1 MTTSVQS
8 VSAGLLQQAR
18 EYTQR
23 TVRNARFRD
32 YILLAIDEA
41 AAGDLWRFEQC
52 QNLKYMP
59 VDIEE
64 FLLSEEYLGD
74 KDSPLWPAVIEEL
87 IEINSGGY
95 VEVLL
100 TGGIGSAKT
109 TTALYTT
116 AYQLYL
122 LSCYKNPHKAYALDP
137 HSEILLVFQ
146 SITEKK
152 AKSVGYDRFKSM
164 IESSPYFRQKFPN
177 NPNVDSWMKFPNRIE
192 VKPVS
197 GGQFAAIGENV
208 IGGLID
214 ELNYMDVIEK
224 SKRSIDGGTYNQA
237 IAVYESIARRRKSR
251 FHQLGTTPG
260 LLCLVSSRRYPG
272 QFTDTKEAEAKSD
285 PTIYVYDKCVWDVK
299 PEGTFTSG
307 YFPVFTGDATRRP
320 RVVRDD
326 DQLSSNDEHLVKHV
340 PEDYRREFERDIYD
354 ALREIA
360 GVATMSQHPFIAN
373 REAVEQCMR
382 TGRRSIFTAE
392 YTDFDQYEVSY
403 FPNRLNDLHQP
414 RFAHVDLGLTGD
426 SAGVAIGYISD
437 FVEVDRS
444 GGSGGD
450 LYETL
455 PQIVIDGVLEV
466 KPPKGGEIKFFK
478 IREMFYKLREAGV
491 DIKWITYDSYQSV
504 DSLQLLHHQGFTTGT
519 SSLDKDR
526 RGYEFTKSA
535 IYDTRLH
542 LPPHEKTRAELLAL
556 EDDPKTGKV
565 DHPPRGSKDCS
576 DAVAGVV
583 RGLVTRRELYIRHGV
598 SLSRIPDSVQQ
609 VLNRTQRMRYAEDEA
624 VRHTSR
630 IASDSEPMH

>member
-1 MTTSVQS
+1 MTTSAPS
-8 VSAGLLQQAR
+8 SISPNLLQQAR

-23 TVRNARFRD
+23 TVRNPRFRD

-41 AAGDLWRFEQC
+41 AEGDTWRFEQC

-64 FLLSEEYLGD
+64 FLLSEEYVGN
-74 KDSPLWPAVIEEL
+74 KESSLWPAVVDEL
-87 IEINSGGY
+87 IEMNSGGY

-109 TTALYTT
+109 TSALYTQ

-137 HSEILLVFQ
+137 HSEILIVFQ

-164 IESSPYFRQKFPN
+164 IEASPYFTRQFPN

-224 SKRSIDGGTYNQA
+224 SKRTIDGGTYNQA
-237 IAVYESIARRRKSR
+237 VAVYESIARRRKSR
-251 FHQLGTTPG
+251 FHKLGSTPG

-272 QFTDTKEAEAKSD
+272 QFTDTKEEEAKTD

-307 YFPVFTGDATRRP
+307 YFPVFVGDQSRQP
-320 RVVRDD
+320 RVIRDKERLTD
-326 DQLSSNDEHLVKHV
+326 TDQALIKLV

-373 REAVEQCMR
+373 REAVDACMR
-382 TGRRSIFTAE
+382 TGRRSIFSAE
-392 YTDFDQYEVSY
+392 FTDFDQYPVGY
-403 FPNRLNDLHQP
+403 YPNRMNDLHQP

-426 SAGVAIGYISD
+426 SAGVALGYIQE
-437 FVEVDRS
+437 FVEVDRN
-444 GGSGGD
+444 GVF
-450 LYETL
+450 ETL
-455 PQIVIDGVLEV
+455 PLIVIDGVLEV
-466 KPPKGGEIKFFK
+466 KPPRGGEIKFYK
-478 IREMFYKLREAGV
+478 IREMFYKLREQGI
-491 DIKWITYDSYQSV
+491 DIKWITYDSWQSV

-519 SSLDKDR
+519 VSLDKDT

-535 IYDTRLH
+535 IYDHRLH
-542 LPPHEKTRAELLAL
+542 MPHHVKTQSELLAL
-556 EDDPKTGKV
+556 EEVREKTRVKI

-576 DAVAGVV
+576 DALAGVV

-598 SLSRIPDSVQQ
+598 SLSRIPDSVQE
-609 VLNRTQRMRYAEDEA
+609 VLTRTQRMRQAEDDA
-624 VRHTSR
+624 VRRTGR
-630 IASDSEPMH
+630 LSDLEPMH

>member
-1 MTTSVQS
+1 MPERPSSTKTDK
-8 VSAGLLQQAR
+8 LQNAR
-18 EYTQR
+18 EYALR
-23 TVRNARFRD
+23 VVRNPRFRD

-41 AAGDLWRFEQC
+41 ADGDLWRLHQC
-52 QNLKYMP
+52 QNLRWMP

-64 FLLSEEYLGD
+64 FLLSTQYLGD
-74 KDSPLWPAVIEEL
+74 KDTPLWPAVVDEL
-87 IEINSGGY
+87 CAINSGGY
-95 VEVLL
+95 VEVLM

-109 TTALYTT
+109 TTALYTI

-122 LSCYKNPHKAYALDP
+122 LSCYKNPHKTYALDP
-137 HSEILLVFQ
+137 HSEILMVFQ

-164 IESSPYFRQKFPN
+164 IEGSSYFREHFPH
-177 NPNVDSWMKFPNRIE
+177 NPNVTSWMTFPNRIQ

-251 FHQLGTTPG
+251 FHSLGSTPG

-272 QFTDTKEAEAKSD
+272 QFTDTKEEEAKTD

-299 PEGTFTSG
+299 PSGTFTSG
-307 YFPVFTGDATRRP
+307 YFNVFIGDASRRP
-320 RVVRDD
+320 RIPKENEEIPPGDKK
-326 DQLSSNDEHLVKHV
+326 LLKLV

-360 GVATMSQHPFIAN
+360 GVATVSQHPFIAN
-373 REAVEQCMR
+373 REAISQAMR
-382 TGRRSIFTAE
+382 MGRRSIFSTQV
-392 YTDFDQYEVSY
+392 TDFDQIDISY
-403 FPNRLNDLHQP
+403 YPTRIRDTHQP

-426 SAGVAIGYISD
+426 SAGVAIGYIQE
-437 FVEVDRS
+437 FVEIDR
-444 GGSGGD
+444 GGVF
-450 LYETL
+450 ETL
-455 PQIVIDGVLEV
+455 PVIVIDGILEV
-466 KPPKGGEIKFFK
+466 RPPRGGEIKFYK
-478 IREMFYKLREAGV
+478 IREMFYKLRDAG
-491 DIKWITYDSYQSV
+491 IPLKWITYDSYQSV
-504 DSLQLLHHQGFTTGT
+504 DSLQLLHHQGFSTGNT
-519 SSLDKDR
+519 SLDKTR

-535 IYDTRLH
+535 IYDQRLH
-542 LPPHEKTRAELLAL
+542 LPFHEKTRDEFLAL
-556 EDDPKTGKV
+556 EDYPDTGKI
-565 DHPPRGSKDCS
+565 DHPPRGSKDCA

-583 RGLVTRRELYIRHGV
+583 VGLVTRRELYIRNGV

-609 VLNRTQRMRYAEDEA
+609 ALTRNENMRYQEDRA
-624 VRHTSR
+624 V
-630 IASDSEPMH
+630 DSLRPPTDNEPMH

>member
-1 MTTSVQS
+1 MTTSVPS
-8 VSAGLLQQAR
+8 ISPTLLQQAR

-23 TVRNARFRD
+23 TVRNPRFRD

-41 AAGDLWRFEQC
+41 AQGDVWRFTQC

-59 VDIEE
+59 VDPEE

-137 HSEILLVFQ
+137 HSEILIVFQ

-164 IESSPYFRQKFPN
+164 IESSPYFQQKFSN

-224 SKRSIDGGTYNQA
+224 SKRSVDGGTYNQA

-251 FHQLGTTPG
+251 FHQLGKTPG

-307 YFPVFTGDATRRP
+307 YFPVFTGDVTRRP

-326 DQLSSNDEHLVKHV
+326 DKISSNDEHLVKHV

-373 REAVEQCMR
+373 REAIEECMR
-382 TGRRSIFTAE
+382 QGRRSIFTAE

-403 FPNRLNDLHQP
+403 YPNRLHDLHQP

-426 SAGVAIGYISD
+426 SAGVALGYIAE
-437 FVEVDRS
+437 FIEVDRN
-444 GGSGGD
+444 GGV
-450 LYETL
+450 YETL
-455 PQIVIDGVLEV
+455 PLIVIDGVLEV

-478 IREMFYKLREAGV
+478 IREMFYKLREAGMN
-491 DIKWITYDSYQSV
+491 IKWITYDSYQSV
-504 DSLQLLHHQGFTTGT
+504 DSIQLLHQQKFKTGT

-542 LPPHEKTRAELLAL
+542 LPAHDKTRAELLAL
-556 EDDPKTGKV
+556 EDIREKNKAKI

-576 DAVAGVV
+576 DALAGVV
-583 RGLVTRRELYIRHGV
+583 LGLTTRRELYIRHGV

-609 VLNRTQRMRYAEDEA
+609 ALSRTQSLRYAEDEA
-624 VRHTSR
+624 VRHTAR
-630 IASDSEPMH
+630 LGQEPMH

>member
-8 VSAGLLQQAR
+8 GIDPNLLDQAR

-23 TVRNARFRD
+23 TVRNPRFKE

-41 AAGDLWRFEQC
+41 AAGDLWRFKQC

-59 VDIEE
+59 VDVEE
-64 FLLSEEYLGD
+64 FLLSEQYLGD
-74 KDSPLWPAVIEEL
+74 KDSTLWPAVVDEL
-87 IEINSGGY
+87 IEINKGGY

-122 LSCYKNPHKAYALDP
+122 LSCYKNPHLTYALDP
-137 HSEILLVFQ
+137 HSEILIVFQ

-164 IESSPYFRQKFPN
+164 IEGSPYFQTQFPH
-177 NPNVDSWMKFPNRIE
+177 NPNVESWMRFPNRIE
-192 VKPVS
+192 IKPVS

-214 ELNYMDVIEK
+214 ELNYMDVVEK
-224 SKRSIDGGTYNQA
+224 SKRTIDGGTYNQA
-237 IAVYESIARRRKSR
+237 VAVYESIARRRKSR
-251 FHQLGTTPG
+251 FHQLGQTPG

-272 QFTDTKEAEAKSD
+272 QFTDTKEEEAKRD
-285 PTIYVYDKCVWDVK
+285 RTIYVYDKCVWDVK

-307 YFPVFTGDATRRP
+307 WFPVFKGDSTRRP
-320 RVVRDD
+320 RVMKADEKISAHDD
-326 DQLSSNDEHLVKHV
+326 ALIKLV

-360 GVATMSQHPFIAN
+360 GVATMSQHPFLAN
-373 REAVEQCMR
+373 REAIDLCMR
-382 TGRRSIFTAE
+382 HGTRSIFTAE
-392 YTDFDQYEVSY
+392 YADFDQYEVGY
-403 FPNRLNDLHQP
+403 YPNRLLELHHP

-426 SAGVAIGYISD
+426 SAGVALGYISEFID
-437 FVEVDRS
+437 VDRN
-444 GGSGGD
+444 GV
-450 LYETL
+450 YETL
-455 PQIVIDGVLEV
+455 PKIVIDGVLEV
-466 KPPKGGEIKFFK
+466 RPPRGGEIKFFK
-478 IREMFYKLREAGV
+478 IRELFYKLREAGV
-491 DIKWITYDSYQSV
+491 DIRWITYDSYQSV

-519 SSLDKDR
+519 ASLDKDR

-535 IYDTRLH
+535 IYDARLY
-542 LPPHEKTRAELLAL
+542 LPKHEKTRGELLAL
-556 EDDPKTGKV
+556 EDDPATGKI

-583 RGLVTRRELYIRHGV
+583 RGLVTRRELYIRHGI

-609 VLNRTQRMRYAEDEA
+609 VLTRTQTMRAAEDAA
-624 VRHTSR
+624 VRRTERLSEFGPH
-630 IASDSEPMH
+630 EPMH

>member
-1 MTTSVQS
+1 MTTSVPS
-8 VSAGLLQQAR
+8 SISPDLLQQTR
-18 EYTQR
+18 EYTRR
-23 TVRNARFRD
+23 TVRNPRFRD

-41 AAGDLWRFEQC
+41 EQGDTWRFTQC

-64 FLLSEEYLGD
+64 FLLSHEYVGS
-74 KDSPLWPAVIEEL
+74 KDTSLWPAVVDEL

-95 VEVLL
+95 VEALL

-109 TTALYTT
+109 TTALYTQ

-122 LSCYKNPHKAYALDP
+122 LSCYKNPHLTYALDP
-137 HSEILLVFQ
+137 HSEILIVFQ

-164 IESSPYFRQKFPN
+164 IESSPYFRRNFPN
-177 NPNVDSWMKFPNRIE
+177 NPNVESWMKFPNRIE

-237 IAVYESIARRRKSR
+237 VAVYESIARRRKSR
-251 FHQLGTTPG
+251 FHKLGSTPG
-260 LLCLVSSRRYPG
+260 MLCLVSSRRYPG
-272 QFTDTKEAEAKSD
+272 QFTDTKEEEAKSD

-307 YFPVFTGDATRRP
+307 FFPVFTGDASRRP
-320 RVVRDD
+320 RVVQPKEKLSDD
-326 DQLSSNDEHLVKHV
+326 DQRLIKLV

-373 REAVEQCMR
+373 REAVAECMR
-382 TGRRSIFTAE
+382 QGRRSIFSE
-392 YTDFDQYEVSY
+392 EFTDFDQYTVGY
-403 FPNRLNDLHQP
+403 YPNRMTDLHQP

-426 SAGVAIGYISD
+426 SAGVAIGYIQE
-437 FVEVDRS
+437 FIEVDRN
-444 GGSGGD
+444 GV
-450 LYETL
+450 YETL
-455 PQIVIDGVLEV
+455 PLIVIDGVLEV
-466 KPPKGGEIKFFK
+466 RPPQGGEIRFYK
-478 IREMFYKLREAGV
+478 IREMFYKLREQGIN
-491 DIKWITYDSYQSV
+491 IKWITYDSWQSV
-504 DSLQLLHHQGFTTGT
+504 DSLQLLSHQGFKTGT
-519 SSLDKDR
+519 ASLDRDT
-526 RGYEFTKSA
+526 RGYDFTKSA
-535 IYDTRLH
+535 IYDIRLH
-542 LPPHEKTRAELLAL
+542 MPEHAKTRDELLAL
-556 EDDPKTGKV
+556 ERVTDKSKFKI

-598 SLSRIPDSVQQ
+598 SLSRIPESVQQ
-609 VLNRTQRMRYAEDEA
+609 ILSRTQSMRAAEDAA
-624 VRHTSR
+624 VRHTERLTGSEPG
-630 IASDSEPMH
+630 EPMH